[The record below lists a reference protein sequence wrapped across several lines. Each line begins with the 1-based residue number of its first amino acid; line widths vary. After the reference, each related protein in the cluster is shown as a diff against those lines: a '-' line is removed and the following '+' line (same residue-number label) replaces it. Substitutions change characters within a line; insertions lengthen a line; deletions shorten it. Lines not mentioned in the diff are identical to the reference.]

1 VLASAALKASPS
13 ALVTFHCKTA
23 LFEGK
28 QLDKADDLPF

>member
-1 VLASAALKASPS
+1 MESHNLI
-13 ALVTFHCKTA
+13 TFHCKTA